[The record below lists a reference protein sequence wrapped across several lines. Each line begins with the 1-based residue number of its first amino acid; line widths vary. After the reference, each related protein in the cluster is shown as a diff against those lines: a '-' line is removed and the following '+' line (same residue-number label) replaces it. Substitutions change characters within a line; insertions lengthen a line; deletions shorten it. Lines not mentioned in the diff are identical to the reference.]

1 MTKQDYI
8 THKLLD
14 RTINVKASCKVHRA
28 VYDRLTEV
36 LEQLKRLNNGNEI
49 DDELLENIKLITNF
63 IEGLYQKNDTKKAQ
77 RYCWA
82 FVW

>member
-8 THKLLD
+8 TYKLLD

-49 DDELLENIKLITNF
+49 DDELLENIKLITNI
-63 IEGLYQKNDTKKAQ
+63 IEGLYQKK
-77 RYCWA
+77 
-82 FVW
+82 

>member
-63 IEGLYQKNDTKKAQ
+63 IEGLYQKK
-77 RYCWA
+77 
-82 FVW
+82 